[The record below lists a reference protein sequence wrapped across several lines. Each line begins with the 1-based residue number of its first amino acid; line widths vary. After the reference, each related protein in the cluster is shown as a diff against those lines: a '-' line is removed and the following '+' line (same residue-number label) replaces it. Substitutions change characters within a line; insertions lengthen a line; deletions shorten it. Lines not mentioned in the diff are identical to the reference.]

1 MLGSAVMDAAR
12 ALADLT
18 AVSSQIDG
26 AVLAGTDGAMLAS
39 TFSGTETGRRVAE
52 AALALLRAAERSR
65 GATGAAELSS
75 VVAEAAGGGVFVVR
89 DGDRF
94 VAAVTGAEPT
104 VGLVLYD
111 LKTCLR
117 LAREGDAAEAGTGAG
132 DDARA
137 DAPGTGGGTDAA

>member
-1 MLGSAVMDAAR
+1 MDAAR

-18 AVSSQIDG
+18 AVSSQIEG
-26 AVLAGTDGAMLAS
+26 GVLVGTDGDVLAS

-65 GATGAAELSS
+65 GTTGGAELSS
-75 VVAEAAGGGVFVVR
+75 VVAEAADGGVFVVR
-89 DGDRF
+89 DGDRV

-117 LAREGDAAEAGTGAG
+117 LAREGDAEEAAAVARGNANAG
-132 DDARA
+132 PA
-137 DAPGTGGGTDAA
+137 GTGGGTDAA